1 MSALVVFSTGFF
13 DCIMQNVST
22 HCKAQNV
29 IFLVEG
35 DLELKDA

>member
-13 DCIMQNVST
+13 DCIKQNVNT
-22 HCKAQNV
+22 HGEAQNV